1 MDDLQPTAQRSSV
14 IRLKHELERIADF
27 YQQTVFNPDTGFAH
41 IQDFARRRATPLDVG
56 DQPDL
61 PRRVMLFA

>member
-56 DQPDL
+56 D
-61 PRRVMLFA
+61 